1 MPPTTNADITSRTAV
16 VSVVGVCTDIYK
28 DKAESKS
35 YLHFEQLRLQ
45 KGIGLHCVP
54 TLLAGSLDSGW
65 RMVFRGDYYAL
76 AVTKYENFVQFA
88 SLYPEFTFVFIGDN
102 GQGDVMAAAMMAAKL
117 GSRLECVFIKQVQP
131 IHRTPGWSL
140 ESRDKW
146 KKFVFFQTF
155 IGAAL
160 EAVQRGLIHSSAV
173 QRIGSHAISRL
184 LEMKD
189 VLNAGDYDARR
200 QELNDDIHAANEY
213 LLAHGMEVL
222 PFIMAES
229 TYPIGAHVYTIFGTG
244 RIIEYEPV
252 HAIYVVQLLQWPLS
266 DTSNSPFALL
276 YQPARDVELLVA
288 GQPGSRVWTPLGTG
302 RLLSIRS
309 PGTIHCVLLTSWGV
323 GHPNTRSTDTADG
336 SGGYARAYLQATEV
350 EEIIAAVGELVHVA
364 PFGYGVMR
372 RYRVDDGV
380 YEIELLGLPLMY
392 SAASGKSSVKRKGSF
407 RKESSTQQQQPQQQS
422 ASERERII
430 SRCSIGT
437 LYTTGV
443 GMRRVDEEEQRS
455 QRSCVVM

>member
-1 MPPTTNADITSRTAV
+1 MQFVLCA
-16 VSVVGVCTDIYK
+16 DIYK

-117 GSRLECVFIKQVQP
+117 GCRLECVFIKQVQP
-131 IHRTPGWSL
+131 VHRTPGWSL
-140 ESRDKW
+140 ESREKW

-160 EAVQRGLIHSSAV
+160 EAAKRGLVDSSGV

-189 VLNAGDYDARR
+189 VLNSTDFDARR
-200 QELNDDIHAANEY
+200 QEMNDDIRSANEY
-213 LLAHGMEVL
+213 LSAQSMEVL
-222 PFIMAES
+222 PYIMAES
-229 TYPIGAHVYTIFGTG
+229 TYPIGAHTYTIFGTG

-252 HAIYVVQLLQWPLS
+252 HAMYIIQLLQWPLANNS
-266 DTSNSPFALL
+266 DSPYALL
-276 YQPARDVELLVA
+276 YQPVRDIELLVA
-288 GQPGSRVWTPLGTG
+288 GQPGSRVWTPFGTG
-302 RLLSIRS
+302 ILLSIRS
-309 PGTIHCVLLTSWGV
+309 PGTIHCVQLTSWGV
-323 GHPNTRSTDTADG
+323 GYPTRPADAIEG
-336 SGGYARAYLQATEV
+336 SGYARAYLQATEV

-364 PFGYGVMR
+364 PFGYGVVR

-380 YEIELLGLPLMY
+380 YEVELLGLPVLY
-392 SAASGKSSVKRKGSF
+392 SAAGGGKSGPKRKGSF
-407 RKESSTQQQQPQQQS
+407 RKESNTQQQQQQQQS
-422 ASERERII
+422 SSERERII

-443 GMRRVDEEEQRS
+443 GMRRVDEEEEKRS

>member
-1 MPPTTNADITSRTAV
+1 
-16 VSVVGVCTDIYK
+16 
-28 DKAESKS
+28 
-35 YLHFEQLRLQ
+35 
-45 KGIGLHCVP
+45 
-54 TLLAGSLDSGW
+54 
-65 RMVFRGDYYAL
+65 MVFRGDYYAL

-117 GSRLECVFIKQVQP
+117 CGRLECVFIKQVQP
-131 IHRTPGWSL
+131 VHRTPGWSL
-140 ESRDKW
+140 DTREKW

-155 IGAAL
+155 VGAAL
-160 EAVQRGLIHSSAV
+160 EAAKRGLIDSSGV

-189 VLNAGDYDARR
+189 VLNAGDFDARR
-200 QELNDDIHAANEY
+200 QEMNDDIHAANDY
-213 LLAHGMEVL
+213 LTKLDMKVL
-222 PFIMAES
+222 PYIEAES

-252 HAIYVVQLLQWPLS
+252 PAIYVIQLLQWPLVNNS
-266 DTSNSPFALL
+266 DEPYALL
-276 YQPARDVELLVA
+276 YQPARDIELLVA

-309 PGTIHCVLLTSWGV
+309 PGTIHCVALTSWGS
-323 GHPNTRSTDTADG
+323 GYPARSSDATAE
-336 SGGYARAYLQATEV
+336 GGAYAKAYLQATDV

-364 PFGYGVMR
+364 PFGYGVVR

-380 YEIELLGLPLMY
+380 YEVELLGLPVMY
-392 SAASGKSSVKRKGSF
+392 SAAGGKAGPKRKSSF
-407 RKESSTQQQQPQQQS
+407 RKDSSSQQQWPQQQS

-430 SRCSIGT
+430 SRCSIGS
-437 LYTTGV
+437 LYTTGLN
-443 GMRRVDEEEQRS
+443 MRRVDEDEQRS
-455 QRSCVVM
+455 QRSCVLM

>member
-1 MPPTTNADITSRTAV
+1 
-16 VSVVGVCTDIYK
+16 
-28 DKAESKS
+28 
-35 YLHFEQLRLQ
+35 
-45 KGIGLHCVP
+45 
-54 TLLAGSLDSGW
+54 
-65 RMVFRGDYYAL
+65 MVFRGDYYAL

-117 GSRLECVFIKQVQP
+117 GARLECVFIKQVQP
-131 IHRTPGWSL
+131 VHRTPGWSL
-140 ESRDKW
+140 EAREKW

-160 EAVQRGLIHSSAV
+160 EAAKRGLIHSSGI

-184 LEMKD
+184 LEMKN

-200 QELNDDIHAANEY
+200 QEMNDDIQAANEY
-213 LLAHGMEVL
+213 LASQGLEVL
-222 PFIMAES
+222 PYIMAES

-252 HAIYVVQLLQWPLS
+252 HAIYVIQLLRWPLS
-266 DTSNSPFALL
+266 DTSSSPYALL
-276 YQPARDVELLVA
+276 YQPVRDVELLVA
-288 GQPGSRVWTPLGTG
+288 GQPGSRVWTPFGTG
-302 RLLSIRS
+302 ILLSIRS

-323 GHPNTRSTDTADG
+323 GYPSRSSDTIEG
-336 SGGYARAYLQATEV
+336 SGYARAYLQATEV

-380 YEIELLGLPLMY
+380 YEVELLGLPVMY
-392 SAASGKSSVKRKGSF
+392 SNASGKPGPKRKSSF
-407 RKESSTQQQQPQQQS
+407 RKDSNAQQQQQQS
-422 ASERERII
+422 SSERERII

-437 LYTTGV
+437 LYTTGA
-443 GMRRVDEEEQRS
+443 GMRRVDEDEQRA